1 MVNVLLPRP
10 TAFECRSERD
20 LKGLAPILPVMD
32 KLMGPMMRT
41 RIAAAAAALLMGL
54 ALPAGAA
61 TETTAAAG
69 KGPTRTAPTFGRTL
83 PPIGFVK
90 FCGRRPEACATRPSG
105 AVRPHLSAR
114 QWELVNRVNAYVN
127 ADVRPASDDEIYGE
141 AERWDYPTARGD
153 CEDYALLKQRY
164 LEVLGLPRSALLL
177 TVVLDDQQ
185 EGHAVLML
193 ATSEGDFILDNRRD
207 GVRRWSDSDYT
218 FLKRQSPRDPR
229 DWQALAPA
237 PKDKAGEVAAR
248 AVR

>member
-1 MVNVLLPRP
+1 
-10 TAFECRSERD
+10 
-20 LKGLAPILPVMD
+20 
-32 KLMGPMMRT
+32 MGPIMST
-41 RIAAAAAALLMGL
+41 RIAAAAAALLVAL

-61 TETTAAAG
+61 TDMAAVAVE
-69 KGPTRTAPTFGRTL
+69 GPARSAPTFGRTL

-141 AERWDYPTARGD
+141 AERWDYPATRGD

-185 EGHAVLML
+185 EGHAVLTL
-193 ATSEGDFILDNRRD
+193 ATSEGDFTLDNRRD

-237 PKDKAGEVAAR
+237 PRDKAGEVAAR
-248 AVR
+248 ALR